1 MIRFRIRKIWTWAL
15 SLMVVLLVV
24 VLAGS
29 AYLLNF
35 ALSPQHRS
43 VDEALARLYKH
54 HAYVRPWVDSLK
66 AVSAIHDTMVV
77 INGTRLHAAYIPA
90 PRTSHKVAFLIH
102 GYKDCY
108 AMMLHVGYIYHHLGY
123 NLFLPD
129 LYAHGESEGNH
140 IRMGWLDRLDVMQW
154 AHIANAKFR
163 GDSTSTQMVVHGI
176 SMGAAT
182 AMCLSGMPQPP
193 FVKCYVEDCGFTS
206 VHDEFE
212 HELKQ
217 MYGLPAFPIL
227 NVGSAMCKMKYGW
240 NFEEASPIQQVKKSH
255 LPMLVIHGTADDF
268 VPTWMAQPIYDAKP
282 SPKQIYMA
290 PGSAHARSLADH
302 REAYTRII
310 TQFTHTY
317 IK

>member
-1 MIRFRIRKIWTWAL
+1 
-15 SLMVVLLVV
+15 MVVLLVV

-154 AHIANAKFR
+154 VHIANAKFR

-176 SMGAAT
+176 SMGAAGRHID
-182 AMCLSGMPQPP
+182 LFGRWFGIVDGLRHP
-193 FVKCYVEDCGFTS
+193 CG
-206 VHDEFE
+206 H
-212 HELKQ
+212 K
-217 MYGLPAFPIL
+217 II
-227 NVGSAMCKMKYGW
+227 GSAM
-240 NFEEASPIQQVKKSH
+240 NHE
-255 LPMLVIHGTADDF
+255 
-268 VPTWMAQPIYDAKP
+268 
-282 SPKQIYMA
+282 
-290 PGSAHARSLADH
+290 H
-302 REAYTRII
+302 REVG
-310 TQFTHTY
+310 FFHLLDG
-317 IK
+317 